1 MVQSISRCSDCMSNV
16 GAAIVTV
23 AMMFA
28 SLVPAM
34 PKAMAAEPAKGGP
47 AKVEAVAGSRVKRV
61 TLTEKA
67 AQRLDI
73 QIGEIRQDSSGNRIA
88 PSTSVLYD
96 LAGDCWVYINPAP
109 LIYMRQSVM
118 LDRMTGHDVY
128 LKEGPAIGTQVVV
141 VGVAELYGTEI
152 GVGK

>member
-1 MVQSISRCSDCMSNV
+1 MSNV

-118 LDRMTGHDVY
+118 LERITGHDVY